1 MKRVSPH
8 DKKGFTSRA
17 QAAQGRCRAKRR
29 QLPAPSDQAIE
40 GKKRAGRLL
49 AVERRGN
56 APATIKKKQAP
67 EVVGVCLWHKKL
79 RVRTAVLH
87 LFRNKIMDVFRGLR
101 GLDFPFSRRAV
112 GLEATVSLLKPAVAP
127 TALHNLLYVVEGE
140 QTFVIITQKY
150 VARIGAF
157 DQVGKSL
164 AHVAA
169 RAIGRAPIR
178 IVAHTGLAVQHR
190 TVVAGDGFQDMIIGS
205 VLPAVV
211 RRVKVEYVRLQA
223 ANQLVGVILKHT
235 LRTLTQ
241 DALDRRHRKRTQGRR
256 FQFFE
261 KSSID
266 GSRVGHTVHILQK
279 GRQEE
284 IKLPFGDHSRAQ
296 PRIDLPA
303 DGIAASAVGIAEV
316 DSLRG
321 VISSPTRTKMTRDK
335 ALRRRKIFE
344 KTTDDRPSFRE
355 GGRRKCRYVG
365 HQAGESRQ
373 RTVADIMLIEYEA
386 VKLPIVGRH
395 AATLQLIKAADGAGS
410 GKEVA
415 KGATSCYLT
424 GDGGDALVD
433 KG

>member
-1 MKRVSPH
+1 M
-8 DKKGFTSRA
+8 SRPIA
-17 QAAQGRCRAKRR
+17 HSRETR
-29 QLPAPSDQAIE
+29 QCAGNDQ
-40 GKKRAGRLL
+40 
-49 AVERRGN
+49 
-56 APATIKKKQAP
+56 KKQAP
-67 EVVGVCLWHKKL
+67 EVVGVCLSHKKL

-87 LFRNKIMDVFRGLR
+87 LFRNKIMNIFRSLR

-112 GLEATVSLLKPAVAP
+112 GLEATVSLLKPSIAP
-127 TALHNLLYVVEGE
+127 APLHNLLYVVEGE

-157 DQVGKSL
+157 DQVGKGL

-169 RAIGRAPIR
+169 RAIGRAPIC
-178 IVAHTGLAVQHR
+178 IVAHTGLAVQRR
-190 TVVAGDGFQDMIIGS
+190 TVVAGDGFQDVIIGS
-205 VLPAVV
+205 ILPTVV

-241 DALDRRHRKRTQGRR
+241 DALGRRHRERTQGRG

-261 KSSID
+261 KSPID
-266 GSRVGHTVHILQK
+266 RSCVGHTVHILQK

-316 DSLRG
+316 DSLHS
-321 VISSPTRTKMTRDK
+321 VISSPPGAKMARDK
-335 ALRRRKIFE
+335 ALYRWEIFE
-344 KTTDDRPSFRE
+344 KTTDDRPSLRE
-355 GGRRKCRYVG
+355 GGRRKHRDVVL
-365 HQAGESRQ
+365 QTQKRQ
-373 RTVADIMLIEYEA
+373 RITSANIMLIEYEA

-395 AATLQLIKAADGAGS
+395 AASLQLIKAADGAGS
-410 GKEVA
+410 GKEIA
-415 KGATSCYLT
+415 KGTTSCYLT

-433 KG
+433 KGQQCTLGTNVIHLRRRTA

>member
-1 MKRVSPH
+1 M
-8 DKKGFTSRA
+8 
-17 QAAQGRCRAKRR
+17 
-29 QLPAPSDQAIE
+29 
-40 GKKRAGRLL
+40 
-49 AVERRGN
+49 RGQRS
-56 APATIKKKQAP
+56 KKKQAP
-67 EVVGVCLWHKKL
+67 EVVGVCLSHKKL

-87 LFRNKIMDVFRGLR
+87 LFRNKIMDVFRSLR
-101 GLDFPFSRRAV
+101 GLDLSLSRRAV

-127 TALHNLLYVVEGE
+127 APLHNLLYVVEGE
-140 QTFVIITQKY
+140 QTFVVITQKY

-169 RAIGRAPIR
+169 RAIGRAPIC
-178 IVAHTGLAVQHR
+178 IVAHTGLAVQRR
-190 TVVAGDGFQDMIIGS
+190 TVVAGDGFQDVIIGS
-205 VLPAVV
+205 ILPAVV

-223 ANQLVGVILKHT
+223 ANQLVGVILKHP
-235 LRTLTQ
+235 LRALTQ
-241 DALDRRHRKRTQGRR
+241 DALGRRHRERTQGRR

-284 IKLPFGDHSRAQ
+284 IELPFGDHSRAQ

-316 DSLRG
+316 DSLHS
-321 VISSPTRTKMTRDK
+321 VVCSPTRTKMTRDK
-335 ALRRRKIFE
+335 ALRRWKIFE
-344 KTTDDRPSFRE
+344 KTTNDRPSFRE

-373 RTVADIMLIEYEA
+373 RTVADKMLIEYEA
-386 VKLPIVGRH
+386 VKLPIVGHH
-395 AATLQLIKAADGAGS
+395 AASLQLIKAADDAGS
-410 GKEVA
+410 GKEIA
-415 KGATSCYLT
+415 KGTTSCYLT

-433 KG
+433 KGQ